1 MRSRFLACAGA
12 AAIAATTAG
21 LARVHAQSPVRRIFN
36 WIHGT
41 GDAER
46 AFGFYHDVFGIE
58 LARSPF
64 AGAGATVSRT
74 RTARDSARSSCA
86 RPTRRSVSSC
96 RSSSTSGS
104 DRAPNA
110 WDPGA
115 STLVIAVRD
124 FDAVLGRLK
133 ARGAPIVTLGG
144 APVRTTSGRAIIV
157 RDPDGCLIEVRQ
169 DGVLGTSIGITVA
182 NLAQARELYETLLGF
197 TVIGTRSA
205 SATCGNRTSRNDQI
219 WVEVLDRNADFVPRS
234 SRRRET
240 PFAGRGLSEVLRD
253 LTA

>member
-1 MRSRFLACAGA
+1 
-12 AAIAATTAG
+12 
-21 LARVHAQSPVRRIFN
+21 
-36 WIHGT
+36 
-41 GDAER
+41 
-46 AFGFYHDVFGIE
+46 
-58 LARSPF
+58 
-64 AGAGATVSRT
+64 
-74 RTARDSARSSCA
+74 
-86 RPTRRSVSSC
+86 
-96 RSSSTSGS
+96 
-104 DRAPNA
+104 
-110 WDPGA
+110 
-115 STLVIAVRD
+115 
-124 FDAVLGRLK
+124 
-133 ARGAPIVTLGG
+133 VTLGG